1 LPESYKVIEEAHLLR
16 KHHFAICGENKPQN
30 FSVVND
36 EEHWGLIQPVSDT
49 NQGDSVQVPGITL
62 KSFFEYISADVID
75 LAKID
80 IEGAEI
86 TIFWI
91 RNLSNSFSAS

>member
-1 LPESYKVIEEAHLLR
+1 
-16 KHHFAICGENKPQN
+16 
-30 FSVVND
+30 
-36 EEHWGLIQPVSDT
+36 
-49 NQGDSVQVPGITL
+49 
-62 KSFFEYISADVID
+62 VID
-75 LAKID
+75 LAKIG

>member
-1 LPESYKVIEEAHLLR
+1 MTKIAGAS
-16 KHHFAICGENKPQN
+16 FDQ
-30 FSVVND
+30 S
-36 EEHWGLIQPVSDT
+36 

-62 KSFFEYISADVID
+62 KSFFEYISADMID

-86 TIFWI
+86 TMFGSTDDQTL
-91 RNLSNSFSAS
+91 LSIKQISIEFHDFMDQKLIELVQRIITRGSLK